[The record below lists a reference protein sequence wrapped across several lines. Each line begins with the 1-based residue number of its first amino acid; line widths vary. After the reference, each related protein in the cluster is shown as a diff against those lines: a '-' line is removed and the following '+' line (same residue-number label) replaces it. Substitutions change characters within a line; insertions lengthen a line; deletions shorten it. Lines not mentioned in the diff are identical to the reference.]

1 MAAAVEPGQAASAV
15 PATILILV
23 GGASSRMGRNKALVP
38 VGGMRLIERVVGAVQ
53 PLGDEILLIANEPE
67 SYAFL
72 GLPCI
77 PDQQPNYG
85 PLMGLYSG
93 LAAARHELAVLV
105 ACDMPFLS
113 TDLLGYMLA
122 AAAAADVV
130 IPRTEDGQHPLHAV
144 YRRSTCLPA
153 IAAAIAQGKRRM
165 IAFHDQV
172 RVREI
177 GEEEMAPLDPTGLA
191 LLNVNTPE
199 ELALAEHVARRAYY
213 DEEES

>member
-1 MAAAVEPGQAASAV
+1 MA
-15 PATILILV
+15 PATVLVLV
-23 GGASSRMGRNKALVP
+23 GGTSSRMGQNKALLA
-38 VGGMRLIERVVGAVQ
+38 VGGMRLIERVVQAVR
-53 PLGDEILLIANEPE
+53 PLGDDVLLMANEAG
-67 SYAFL
+67 SYTFL
-72 GLPCI
+72 GLPCV
-77 PDQQPNYG
+77 PDQKPNYG

-93 LAAARHELAVLV
+93 LAAAKHELALLV

-113 TDLLGYMLA
+113 TPLLRYMLELA
-122 AAAAADVV
+122 AGHDVV

-153 IAAAIAQGKRRM
+153 IAAAIAQDKRRM

-177 GEEEMAPLDPTGLA
+177 DEEEMRPFDPSGLA

-199 ELALAEHVARRAYY
+199 ELALAEHVARRAYF
-213 DEEES
+213 DEEEA